1 LNNLSSEQFN
11 PAVDG
16 EFRSLI
22 GSNPPELFGTGLP
35 EHQFEGK
42 YRLRA
47 GDVYVEA
54 GAFWGRYGLIASR
67 RVGEAGRVILIEGN
81 PYNLEVLGK
90 VVSHYGLTNVQVVP
104 GIVCSSDGV
113 LDFCIEGNPASSRK
127 ATESDRLNHPRSV
140 ISVQA
145 WTLDRLLENLHVETV
160 DLLACDIEGAEYEMV
175 KGADRYL
182 KEKRIRNLALC
193 VYHAPGMPEKVST
206 FLRERGYSVFYSG
219 STPQYGGVVYGRCEP

>member
-1 LNNLSSEQFN
+1 LSSEQFN

-22 GSNPPELFGTGLP
+22 GHNPPELFGTGLP

-42 YRLRA
+42 YRLKA

-81 PYNLEVLGK
+81 PYNIEVLGK
-90 VVSHYGLTNVQVVP
+90 VVSHYGLKNTQAIWGAVW
-104 GIVCSSDGV
+104 SEDGV
-113 LDFCIEGNPASSRK
+113 IDFCTEGNPAGSRV
-127 ATESDRLNHPRSV
+127 ASESDRANHPRSLV
-140 ISVQA
+140 RIQSFKLD
-145 WTLDRLLENLHVETV
+145 TLLQNIGVERV
-160 DLLACDIEGAEYEMV
+160 DLLACDIEGAEYEMI

-182 KEKRIRNLALC
+182 RERRILNLAIC
-193 VYHAPGMPEKVST
+193 AYHRPGMPEKVST